1 MKDDLVYIEHILQ
14 ALQRIGSYTDDME
27 EIIFLSDTRTQDA
40 CIRQFEIVGEAK
52 KQLSL
57 VFRNR
62 FSQIPWRSLAAMRDK
77 LIHDYIQVNL
87 AIVWSTISNNVT
99 PLLIE
104 LEEIHELL
112 RTEADSNTT
121 N

>member
-14 ALQRIGSYTDDME
+14 ALQRIGSYTNDME
-27 EIIFLSDTRTQDA
+27 ETAFLKDTRTQDA
-40 CIRQFEIVGEAK
+40 CIRQFEIVGEATK
-52 KQLSL
+52 RLSST
-57 VFRNR
+57 FRSQ

-87 AIVWSTISNNVT
+87 VIVWSTISNDVM

-104 LEEIHELL
+104 LEKIHERL
-112 RTEADSNTT
+112 RSEQ
-121 N
+121 